1 MSYGWGLGSSSQSV
15 LHVCQR
21 CRTSRVPGENLVKV
35 SPSPPSVAYRSLRST
50 VSCRW
55 SCEPVQPPP
64 GVAGE
69 GPAAEAK
76 HSPGGWPK
84 PGCSLQPAS
93 SESVD
98 GWPLAI
104 DSSRH
109 LGVSLG
115 QYPSPRD
122 VIGVRYPPLGGCMS
136 QFVVAARQVR
146 RFCGGPASGELS
158 GGNWMVL
165 RVDPLWGL
173 AQWAGRFVAP
183 T

>member
-1 MSYGWGLGSSSQSV
+1 VVGNWVESSQSV

-21 CRTSRVPGENLVKV
+21 CGPPVSPGSPWVKV
-35 SPSPPSVAYRSLRST
+35 SPSPPSVAYRSLCST

-55 SCEPVQPPP
+55 SCEPVQLPL

-84 PGCSLQPAS
+84 PGCSLQPAL

-158 GGNWMVL
+158 GGNWMAL